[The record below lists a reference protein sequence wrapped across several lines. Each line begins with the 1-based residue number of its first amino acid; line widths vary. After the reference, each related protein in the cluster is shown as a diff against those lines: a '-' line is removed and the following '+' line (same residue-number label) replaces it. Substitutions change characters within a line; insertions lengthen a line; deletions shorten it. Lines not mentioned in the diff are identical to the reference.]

1 MIEDGEEVLLV
12 GKKREYFV
20 KAGEGQFSTDR
31 GMIDLGALAG
41 MSPGDE
47 IRTHLDVPFVV
58 LRPRPTDFFVH
69 AKRSGAPMLPKDIG
83 IVIAYTG
90 MNRSDVV
97 LDAGTGSGVAAIYFG
112 NIAREVKTYEVRPE
126 FARLA
131 ARNIRD
137 ARLDN
142 VEVIAADML
151 EATGEFDVVH
161 LDLTITPAH
170 VEHAYSLLRPG
181 GYLAC
186 YTPFLE
192 HTFVTLDTAGPLF
205 RDVHCYECMERELTR
220 STRGT
225 RPSTR
230 VAHSG
235 YITIARKST
244 TPD

>member
-1 MIEDGEEVLLV
+1 MIETGERLLLV
-12 GKKREYFV
+12 SEDREYFV
-20 KAGEGQFSTDR
+20 TAGEGQFSTDR
-31 GMIDLGALAG
+31 GMIDRGALVG

-47 IRTHLDVPFVV
+47 IRTHLNVPFRV

-90 MNRSDVV
+90 MNREDAV
-97 LDAGTGSGVAAIYFG
+97 LDSGTGSGVAAIYFG
-112 NIAREVKTYEVRPE
+112 KIAREVKTYEVRPE

-131 ARNIRD
+131 EKNVRD

-142 VEVIAADML
+142 VEVVAADML
-151 EATGEFDVVH
+151 EATGKFDVVH
-161 LDLTITPAH
+161 LDLTITAAH
-170 VEHAYSLLRPG
+170 VEHAFSLLLPG

-192 HTFVTLDTAGPLF
+192 HTFTALDAATPLF

-220 STRGT
+220 SARGT

-235 YITIARKST
+235 YVTIARK
-244 TPD
+244 